1 MVSFDNRAIKQLNP
15 KRFLS
20 DEKWNEIYMGDDG
33 IDGEMTS
40 VSMYVD
46 MVERKFAKNSCDP
59 TRNDILCNIDKMYQT
74 LKKG

>member
-1 MVSFDNRAIKQLNP
+1 
-15 KRFLS
+15 
-20 DEKWNEIYMGDDG
+20 MGDDG

-40 VSMYVD
+40 ASMYVD

-59 TRNDILCNIDKMYQT
+59 TRNDILGNIEQMYQT